1 MRFFHPRSLSV
12 DCCSVDPTMSVKSTV
27 ESSVSRVRLYLV
39 LRDLDFLVVLRVVV
53 FRAGVRLRVAAAFL
67 AVRFLVADAFFPA
80 ATRLGDLR
88 VVFRAGVRLRLTWR
102 EGVS

>member
-1 MRFFHPRSLSV
+1 
-12 DCCSVDPTMSVKSTV
+12 
-27 ESSVSRVRLYLV
+27 
-39 LRDLDFLVVLRVVV
+39 LRVVV

-88 VVFRAGVRLRLTWR
+88 VVVFRAGVRLRLTGR